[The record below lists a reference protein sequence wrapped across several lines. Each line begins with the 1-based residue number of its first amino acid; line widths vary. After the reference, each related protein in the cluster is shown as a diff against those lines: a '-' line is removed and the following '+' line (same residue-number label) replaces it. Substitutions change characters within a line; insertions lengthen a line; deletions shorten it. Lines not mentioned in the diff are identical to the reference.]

1 MCDKAF
7 QTRGKIISA
16 SESYIQ
22 RDLSHRVIRFP
33 QKPFRFLQPD
43 SLHILHKGHME
54 IIFKKTAKVAF
65 AHGQIRRKGIQH
77 NTLGMVFFHKT
88 YDFSYHLTF
97 SRICFYRLDFPL
109 LQHENIINHLK
120 KVCTDKDFITLFL
133 FIKYKKCFI
142 EHLKQCFLY
151 GIFFTQKYEM
161 SLFL

>member
-1 MCDKAF
+1 MIKLSKL
-7 QTRGKIISA
+7 RGKIISA

-88 YDFSYHLTF
+88 YDFL
-97 SRICFYRLDFPL
+97 
-109 LQHENIINHLK
+109 II
-120 KVCTDKDFITLFL
+120 
-133 FIKYKKCFI
+133 
-142 EHLKQCFLY
+142 
-151 GIFFTQKYEM
+151 
-161 SLFL
+161 SLFLVFVFTGLISPFCSMRIS